1 MSANVPE
8 LRFSGFADPW
18 EQRKLGEVVG
28 ATYGGG
34 TPSTLRDEYWNGSIP
49 WIQSSNVLENELFLV
64 DIPKAITQEGLKK
77 SSALLVPKDSIAVV
91 THVGVGKLA
100 YLPFPYATSQDFVS
114 LSELKGDAVYLCYA
128 IFRKLQS
135 ELHIVQGSAIK
146 GITKDELLNKLITLS
161 NEEEQHKIGTLFS
174 RLDNLITLHQR
185 KHNQLSVLKGSLLE
199 GMFPKPGSDVP
210 ELRFSGFA
218 DPWEQRKLGELATRI
233 TAMSSEPGLPR
244 VEYEDINSG
253 QGTLNKDLAAKEP
266 TKTGIEFLP
275 GDVLYGKLRPYL
287 MNWLYPQFRGIAV
300 GDFWVL
306 RPTDTDGSFLYR
318 FIQSE
323 RFQYNAN
330 ISSGSKMPRADWAFV
345 SEDNYLVP
353 SNREEQ
359 RLIGTIFQQLD
370 SLIALH
376 QRKPDAL
383 KTVIKSL
390 LDNILV

>member
-1 MSANVPE
+1 M
-8 LRFSGFADPW
+8 
-18 EQRKLGEVVG
+18 GEVVG

-114 LSELKGDAVYLCYA
+114 LSELKGDAVYPCYA

-185 KHNQLSVLKGSLLE
+185 NAQ
-199 GMFPKPGSDVP
+199 
-210 ELRFSGFA
+210 
-218 DPWEQRKLGELATRI
+218 Q
-233 TAMSSEPGLPR
+233 
-244 VEYEDINSG
+244 Y
-253 QGTLNKDLAAKEP
+253 
-266 TKTGIEFLP
+266 
-275 GDVLYGKLRPYL
+275 LY
-287 MNWLYPQFRGIAV
+287 LY
-300 GDFWVL
+300 
-306 RPTDTDGSFLYR
+306 
-318 FIQSE
+318 
-323 RFQYNAN
+323 
-330 ISSGSKMPRADWAFV
+330 
-345 SEDNYLVP
+345 
-353 SNREEQ
+353 
-359 RLIGTIFQQLD
+359 
-370 SLIALH
+370 
-376 QRKPDAL
+376 
-383 KTVIKSL
+383 
-390 LDNILV
+390 

>member
-1 MSANVPE
+1 MTHPRRTHA
-8 LRFSGFADPW
+8 W

-185 KHNQLSVLKGSLLE
+185 K
-199 GMFPKPGSDVP
+199 
-210 ELRFSGFA
+210 
-218 DPWEQRKLGELATRI
+218 
-233 TAMSSEPGLPR
+233 
-244 VEYEDINSG
+244 
-253 QGTLNKDLAAKEP
+253 
-266 TKTGIEFLP
+266 
-275 GDVLYGKLRPYL
+275 
-287 MNWLYPQFRGIAV
+287 
-300 GDFWVL
+300 
-306 RPTDTDGSFLYR
+306 
-318 FIQSE
+318 
-323 RFQYNAN
+323 
-330 ISSGSKMPRADWAFV
+330 
-345 SEDNYLVP
+345 
-353 SNREEQ
+353 
-359 RLIGTIFQQLD
+359 
-370 SLIALH
+370 
-376 QRKPDAL
+376 PDAL